1 MASDASGSSAP
12 RGMPICEFATQT
24 ASAPSSPQYLGLHL
38 SSNRAV
44 REPLRPAPCLIVACR
59 QCAKQFNPLWRRSH
73 ACGHCGYEY
82 CSSCISDGQALMPRR
97 AGQTSVNAGALAS
110 LKEELGIGSSKAV
123 GGGYE
128 VEPVCLH
135 CLSMLQ
141 GESSRVEST
150 LV

>member
-1 MASDASGSSAP
+1 MASDASGSSGP
-12 RGMPICEFATQT
+12 RGMPICELATQT
-24 ASAPSSPQYLGLHL
+24 TNAPSSPQYLDLHPSL
-38 SSNRAV
+38 NRAV
-44 REPLRPAPCLIVACR
+44 REHLLSAQSLIVACR

-82 CSSCISDGQALMPRR
+82 CSSCLSDGQALMPRR

-141 GESSRVEST
+141 GESPRVGST
-150 LV
+150 QG